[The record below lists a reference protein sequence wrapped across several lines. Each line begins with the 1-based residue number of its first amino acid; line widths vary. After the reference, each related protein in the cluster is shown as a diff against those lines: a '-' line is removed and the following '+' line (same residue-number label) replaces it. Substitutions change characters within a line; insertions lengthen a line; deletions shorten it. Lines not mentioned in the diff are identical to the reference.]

1 MLILGIESSCDETAA
16 SVVKDGSEVL
26 SSVIASQAALHA
38 KTGGVVPEVAAREH
52 VGNILPVITEALQQA
67 GVSLAE
73 VDAIAVAAGPG
84 LASSLLAGVITANT
98 LATFLDKP
106 LIPVNHIYAHIRANW
121 LERETA
127 EFSYPILTLTASGG
141 HNELV
146 LLHSD
151 GRIELIGESTDDAA
165 GEAFDKVARLIGL
178 GYPGGPAIE
187 KAAKNA
193 KLSPHQEKEFLLPRA
208 WLLPKD
214 ISRNFDS
221 REVGERLRNF
231 KLRLTSFDFSF
242 SGIKSEVR
250 RRVVAQKRLTTS
262 FKANLAYA
270 FQEAV
275 IDILATKTYLA
286 AEKFTAQEIHLAGGV
301 SANAALRERI
311 QTYAAKLQIPFRC
324 PVKFQYCTDNAA
336 MIAAAGFALYQKN
349 PQQFAKL
356 RYAEMN
362 PNLPLV

>member
-16 SVVKDGSEVL
+16 SIVRDGSEVL

-52 VGNILPVITEALQQA
+52 VGNILPVIEKALAEAK
-67 GVSLAE
+67 VSFAE

-106 LIPVNHIYAHIRANW
+106 LIPVNHIYGHIRANW
-121 LERETA
+121 LGRDSA

-151 GRIELIGESTDDAA
+151 GSIELVGESTDDAA

-178 GYPGGPAIE
+178 GYPGGPVIE
-187 KAAKNA
+187 KTA
-193 KLSPHQEKEFLLPRA
+193 KLAKAKDSPEFLLPRA

-221 REVGERLRNF
+221 REVGKRLRNN
-231 KLRLTSFDFSF
+231 KLTLTNFDFSF
-242 SGIKSEVR
+242 SGLKSEVR
-250 RRVVAQKRLTTS
+250 RRVVAQKRLTAD
-262 FKANLAYA
+262 FRANLAYG

-275 IDILATKTYLA
+275 IDILATKTLLA
-286 AEKFTAQEIHLAGGV
+286 ARKFFAQEIHLAGGV
-301 SANAALRERI
+301 SANSALRERI
-311 QTYAAKLQIPFRC
+311 QTYADELQIPFRC
-324 PVKFQYCTDNAA
+324 PTRFQFCTDNAA
-336 MIAAAGFALYQKN
+336 MIAAAGFALYKKS
-349 PQQFAKL
+349 PHKFAKL
-356 RYAEMN
+356 RFTEVN